1 MVMKLHQDVKVQLI
15 VLRRKFKVSNDYVL
29 KEHNAILTVDYIF
42 CCNKNTM
49 TKAT

>member
-1 MVMKLHQDVKVQLI
+1 MKLHQNLNVQLI
-15 VLRRKFKVSNDYVL
+15 VLRRKFNVSNDCVL
-29 KEHNAILTVDYIF
+29 KEHNAISTVDYIF